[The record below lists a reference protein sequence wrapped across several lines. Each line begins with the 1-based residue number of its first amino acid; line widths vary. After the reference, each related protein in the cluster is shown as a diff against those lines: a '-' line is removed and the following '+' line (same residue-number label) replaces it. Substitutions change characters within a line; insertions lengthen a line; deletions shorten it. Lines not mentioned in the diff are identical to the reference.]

1 VALWAKMLTE
11 NRQKSAIAPQKIE
24 TRRPNRS
31 GLKDTY
37 PSSGSDTLLLSYH
50 CIDLSNKIVVST

>member
-1 VALWAKMLTE
+1 
-11 NRQKSAIAPQKIE
+11 
-24 TRRPNRS
+24 
-31 GLKDTY
+31 LKDTY